1 MFDLGWAELSFL
13 AVLALI
19 IVGPKDLPKLARG
32 AGKLW
37 GRVQRLYRHS
47 LQSITRLENEIELA
61 SGPDQRRAPSHYDLL
76 PEHVRRAMETAE
88 PSRDPEQ
95 ARKTDE
101 MYRQALNEL
110 REEHQKEAQTDGRR
124 E

>member
-61 SGPDQRRAPSHYDLL
+61 SGPDQRRTPSHYDLL

-95 ARKTDE
+95 AQKTDE
-101 MYRQALNEL
+101 MYRQAMTEL
-110 REEHQKEAQTDGRR
+110 REKQRKEAEIDERG

>member
-1 MFDLGWAELSFL
+1 MLDLGWAELSFL

-37 GRVQRLYRHS
+37 GRAQRLYRHS

-95 ARKTDE
+95 ARKADE
-101 MYRQALNEL
+101 MYREAMTEL
-110 REEHQKEAQTDGRR
+110 REKQQKEAEADERGK
-124 E
+124 

>member
-37 GRVQRLYRHS
+37 SRIQRLYRHS

-76 PEHVRRAMETAE
+76 PEHVRRTMETTE

-95 ARKTDE
+95 ARKADE
-101 MYRQALNEL
+101 MYRQAMNEL
-110 REEHQKEAQTDGRR
+110 REKQQKEAETNEQG

>member
-110 REEHQKEAQTDGRR
+110 RKEHQKEAQTDGRR